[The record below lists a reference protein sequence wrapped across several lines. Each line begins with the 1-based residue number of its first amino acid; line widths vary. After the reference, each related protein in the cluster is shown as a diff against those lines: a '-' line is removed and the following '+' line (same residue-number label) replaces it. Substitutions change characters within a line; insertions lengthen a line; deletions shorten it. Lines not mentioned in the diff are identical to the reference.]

1 MQWGTIFMERIKPKK
16 IQYRTVSLFAG
27 IGGFDLGF
35 EYNGF
40 NIIWANDFDK
50 YACETYKANVSKNI
64 VCGDIR
70 IEKENIPEHDVLIGG
85 FPCQPFSTL
94 GKLQGFED
102 KERGTLFFEIKEIIK
117 KHKTK
122 VVVLENVKNILN
134 HDNGNT
140 FKRIIHELE
149 SLGYVCFYHVFNSA
163 DYGVPQRRNR
173 CYIIAFL
180 GEYFYTPDFIFPPKQ
195 KLTITTNDLLDE
207 NVEEKYFL
215 TKKISKTILGKGTK
229 KYIVEPTIDLP
240 ISKTLTATMAKMHRA
255 SQDNY
260 ITDEINY
267 ERNCDKNERINIRKL
282 TPNECRKLQGFPS
295 DWKQVVS
302 DCQAYKQFGNAVTV
316 NVSYEIAKSIM
327 MYINKNKKGKW

>member
-1 MQWGTIFMERIKPKK
+1 MERIKPSRTK
-16 IQYRTVSLFAG
+16 YNTVSLFSG

-35 EYNGF
+35 EYAGF

-50 YACETYKANVSKNI
+50 YACKTYKANVNKNI

-70 IEKENIPEHDVLIGG
+70 EEKNNIPNHDVLIGG

-102 KERGTLFFEIKEIIK
+102 EDGRGTLFFEIKEIIK

-122 VVVLENVKNILN
+122 VVILENVKNIMN
-134 HDNGNT
+134 HDKGKT
-140 FKRIIHELE
+140 FKRILHELE

-180 GEYFYTPDFIFPPKQ
+180 GEYFNTPDFVFPKKQ
-195 KLTITTNDLLDE
+195 PLTITTQDLLDE
-207 NVEEKYFL
+207 DVEEKYFL
-215 TKKISKTILGKGTK
+215 TKRIYPTIMGNGTK
-229 KYIVEPTIDLP
+229 NYIVKPTIDLP

-260 ITDEINY
+260 VTDEKNFSKFKND
-267 ERNCDKNERINIRKL
+267 ERVSLRRL

-295 DWKQVVS
+295 DWIQVVS

-316 NVSYEIAKSIM
+316 NVSYEIAKATFE
-327 MYINKNKKGKW
+327 YIERNKKSNW